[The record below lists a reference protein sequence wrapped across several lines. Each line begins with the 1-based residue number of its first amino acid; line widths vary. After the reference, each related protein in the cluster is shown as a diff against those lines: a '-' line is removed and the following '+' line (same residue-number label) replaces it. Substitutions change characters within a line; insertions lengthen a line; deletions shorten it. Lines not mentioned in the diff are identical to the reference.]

1 MRRVAFFSLVLIA
14 ILVGALWA
22 GDLGIGPV
30 VITREDQHKLLLRL
44 GDPVAILDEPGLS
57 FRIPLLDEVEVYDK
71 RLQYLN
77 ARPVE
82 MLISRGEKLI
92 VDFFV
97 VWRIRDAL
105 AFRQNFGQD
114 IRRAEDRIQ
123 ERVNAL
129 VGAKIGGLE
138 LAQLLQRSEVL
149 AQLDE
154 ESSAALASAGVEVID
169 VRLNRTEIPPNAEPA
184 AFAQMREQRRA
195 LAREYRVGG
204 ERQAREVLAEAQRLS
219 RTQVA
224 EAQAKADKM
233 RGEGD
238 ALSARIYADAFNHN
252 PEFYSFVRSLE
263 AYRKT
268 IGEGTTMVLPP
279 DHEFFRYLQPSSR

>member
-1 MRRVAFFSLVLIA
+1 
-14 ILVGALWA
+14 
-22 GDLGIGPV
+22 V
-30 VITREDQHKLLLRL
+30 VITREDQHKLILRL
-44 GDPVAILDEPGLS
+44 GDPVSIQKEPGLTL
-57 FRIPLLDEVEVYDK
+57 RIPLLDSVEVYDR

-82 MLISRGEKLI
+82 MLIARGEKLI

-97 VWRIRDAL
+97 VWRIHDPL
-105 AFRQNFGQD
+105 AFRQNFGND
-114 IRRAEDRIQ
+114 MRRAEDRIQ

-138 LAQLLQRSEVL
+138 LSQLLQRSEVL
-149 AQLDE
+149 TQLDE
-154 ESSAALASAGVEVID
+154 ESSEALASSGVRVVD
-169 VRLNRTEIPPNAEPA
+169 VRLNRTEIPANAEPA

-204 ERQAREVLAEAQRLS
+204 ERQAREIRAEAERLS
-219 RTQVA
+219 RTQIA
-224 EAQAKADKM
+224 EAQALADKT
-233 RGEGD
+233 RGEGEGE
-238 ALSARIYADAFNHN
+238 SARIYADAFGQN

-279 DHEFFRYLQPSSR
+279 DHEFFRYLQPSAR